1 MMRPLLKKIMTRLD
15 AKSKARGVCVAAPNK
30 MEQVLQLLGGVGQC
44 PQILSEPELIMSTG
58 VAAVAVA
65 VAIRAWTARQAQ
77 PLSVVA
83 VLR

>member
-1 MMRPLLKKIMTRLD
+1 VLQLRAKWNRYLLI
-15 AKSKARGVCVAAPNK
+15 
-30 MEQVLQLLGGVGQC
+30 QLLGGVGQC